1 LLPGWRRRNATF
13 PDEKR
18 QVPILDS
25 SKTAED
31 LERERQRRWLR
42 RLAVAG
48 GVVLLV
54 VALAFLTAPSLE
66 QARNTGNEASAK
78 GSLRAIVSA
87 QIVFSLDCAGLYA
100 PSLSMLGRAPGRPLS
115 PDLGAADTVQK
126 SGYRIWIDATGSPAA
141 QACNGMPA
149 GMAAKSYVVHAEPLN
164 EGQQFFA
171 ATDDARLFQGSGR
184 IQFENG
190 APVGNAS
197 AVP

>member
-1 LLPGWRRRNATF
+1 M
-13 PDEKR
+13 
-18 QVPILDS
+18 PILDFS
-25 SKTAED
+25 QTTED
-31 LERERQRRWLR
+31 LQREQKRRWLR

-48 GVVLLV
+48 GVILLV
-54 VALAFLTAPSLE
+54 VALAILAVPSLE
-66 QARNTGNEASAK
+66 RARNTGNEASVK

-87 QIVFSLDCAGLYA
+87 QIVFSMDCAGLYA
-100 PSLSMLGRAPGRPLS
+100 PALSMLGRAPGRPLS

-149 GMAAKSYVVHAEPLN
+149 GMAAKSYVVHAEPLSN
-164 EGQQFFA
+164 DGQQFFA
-171 ATDDARLFQGSGR
+171 AASDDARLFQGPAR